1 MEQPGQEPLSELTR
15 TVADLGKSFGGLD
28 HRVGRLETK
37 VDELKQ
43 DVVVIKSNYA
53 TKADVLEAKVSITIW
68 IVSAVLFAQ
77 VIPAL
82 FKMWTS

>member
-1 MEQPGQEPLSELTR
+1 VT
-15 TVADLGKSFGGLD
+15 DLGKGFGGLD
-28 HRVGRLETK
+28 HRATRLETK

-43 DVVVIKSNYA
+43 DVAVIKSNYA